1 MQPAPGTQQ
10 NSRTFDATD
19 RRDLELLKTE
29 VARLRRETRSARLL
43 AGLATVGLALGLFAM
58 RNPEIMPLVQTK
70 RLEILDD
77 TGRVALVATTSPQ
90 GGRLDLWNTAGAN
103 TARLGANELGGDFIL
118 WSKDGHAMVS
128 AYAQRSGGRV
138 ELGAP
143 EDKVVGVFES
153 AQAGARLSLAN
164 RAGNPL
170 VSAGA
175 FEGGGAVRL
184 ADADNK
190 DAAILQA
197 TANGGSLGLVSP
209 SGVTM
214 ARLRAGEAGG
224 EFDLAAKD
232 GPQRVSAS
240 VSEKESVVIALSQA
254 GAAKLEA
261 GAAGG
266 SSEILS
272 KNGDRLAS
280 LETNEGGGMVVCRA
294 GGDRAVAS
302 IGANPTI
309 AKGGL
314 VQLYNEG
321 GNPVFAAAVNAEGAG
336 RLALGTAQ
344 GTATLIAE
352 SGKDDGGAIS
362 LSRNGRRAL
371 ALLAGSN
378 GGLLNLFSASG
389 VPLVVAGAAEDAAGG
404 AVVVRSNEG
413 KDLVR
418 VGVDEKGSGNVTL
431 FNKDAS
437 ERKIVAGPR

>member
-1 MQPAPGTQQ
+1 MQPEFATQQ
-10 NSRTFDATD
+10 DSRTVDAAA
-19 RRDLELLKTE
+19 RRDLDLLKHE

-43 AGLATVGLALGLFAM
+43 AGLATVGLAFGLFAM
-58 RNPEIMPLVQTK
+58 KNPEVLPLVQTK
-70 RLEILDD
+70 RLEIVDD
-77 TGRVALVATTSPQ
+77 AGRVAMVASTSPQ
-90 GGRLDLWNTAGAN
+90 GGRLDLWNASGAN
-103 TARLGANELGGDFIL
+103 TARLGANDLGGDFIL

-128 AYAQRSGGRV
+128 AYAQRTGGRV

-143 EDKVVGVFES
+143 EDKVVGVFEAS
-153 AQAGARLSLAN
+153 QTGGRMSLAN

-175 FEGGGAVRL
+175 FESGGALRL
-184 ADADNK
+184 ADQDNK
-190 DAAILQA
+190 DAALLQA

-209 SGVTM
+209 NGVMM

-224 EFDLAAKD
+224 EFDLAAKA
-232 GPQRVSAS
+232 GTQRVSAS
-240 VSEKESVVIALSQA
+240 VSEKESVVIALSSA
-254 GAAKLEA
+254 GGAKLEA

-266 SSEILS
+266 SAEVLS
-272 KNGDRLAS
+272 KDGGRLAS

-294 GGDRAVAS
+294 GDDRAMAS
-302 IGANPTI
+302 IGANPSV

-314 VQLYNEG
+314 VQLYNDA

-336 RLALGTAQ
+336 RLALGTAA
-344 GTATLIAE
+344 GTATLVAE
-352 SGKDDGGAIS
+352 SGKDDGGSIG
-362 LSRNGRRAL
+362 LSRNGRRAI

-389 VPLVVAGAAEDAAGG
+389 VPLVVAGVAEDAAGG
-404 AVVVRSNEG
+404 AVILRSTEG

-437 ERKIVAGPR
+437 ERKTVAGPR

>member
-1 MQPAPGTQQ
+1 MQTESQTQQ
-10 NSRTFDATD
+10 DPRTFDAAA
-19 RRDLELLKTE
+19 RRDLDLLRHE
-29 VARLRRETRSARLL
+29 VARLRRETRTARLL

-58 RNPEIMPLVQTK
+58 KNPQAVPLIQTK
-70 RLEILDD
+70 RLEIVDD
-77 TGRVALVATTSPQ
+77 AGRVAMVASVSPQ
-90 GGRLDLWNTAGAN
+90 GGRLDLWNAAGAN
-103 TARLGANELGGDFIL
+103 TARLGSNELGGDFIL

-128 AYAQRSGGRV
+128 AYAQRTGGRV

-143 EDKVVGVFES
+143 EDKVVGVLEAS
-153 AQAGARLSLAN
+153 QTGGRLSLAN

-170 VSAGA
+170 VAAGA
-175 FEGGGAVRL
+175 FEAGGALRL
-184 ADADNK
+184 ADQDNK
-190 DAAILQA
+190 DAALLQA
-197 TANGGSLGLVSP
+197 TANGGSLGLVAP

-224 EFDLAAKD
+224 EFDLAAKT

-240 VSEKESVVIALSQA
+240 VSEKESVLIALSQA

-266 SSEILS
+266 SAEVLS
-272 KNGDRLAS
+272 KNGERLAS
-280 LETNEGGGMVVCRA
+280 LETNEGGGAVVCRA

-302 IGANPTI
+302 IGANPSI

-314 VQLYNEG
+314 VQLYNES

-336 RLALGTAQ
+336 RVALGTAS
-344 GTATLIAE
+344 GAATLVAE
-352 SGKDDGGAIS
+352 SGKDDGGGLS
-362 LSRNGRRAL
+362 LSRNGRRSI

-389 VPLVVAGAAEDAAGG
+389 VPLIVAGAAEDAAGG
-404 AVVVRSNEG
+404 AVILRSNEG
-413 KDLVR
+413 RDLVR